1 MADPDQSEG
10 IVERL
15 SRQGEEA
22 LGKVAEE
29 LIANPVINGA
39 IARALE
45 AREKA
50 VLAQEA
56 AMGALNIPSAA
67 DVERVTRR
75 LRSLSQRL
83 EGIEDAID
91 RLEERLA
98 AASARS
104 GDERLAAIEERLD
117 EIARDLGALRES
129 VAPSEAAVPQAQ
141 ERLTVDRLGRAG
153 SAAPTGNLARWP
165 SDQASRASYPK
176 RSATPSSA
184 RSTRRS
190 APPAAAVRP
199 RRGRSTTWR
208 ARSTSCA
215 AAPRIGSAA
224 AVDRWPRRSRAAGSP
239 PTTTSA
245 S

>member
-1 MADPDQSEG
+1 MANPETDERFVD
-10 IVERL
+10 RL

-22 LGKVAEE
+22 LGKIAEE
-29 LIANPVINGA
+29 LIGNPVVNGA

-75 LRSLSQRL
+75 LRSVSQRL

-98 AASARS
+98 AISARS
-104 GDERLAAIEERLD
+104 NDERLTVIEERLD

-129 VAPSEAAVPQAQ
+129 VAPSDEPVPRAQ
-141 ERLTVDRLGRAG
+141 ERLTVTD
-153 SAAPTGNLARWP
+153 S
-165 SDQASRASYPK
+165 
-176 RSATPSSA
+176 
-184 RSTRRS
+184 
-190 APPAAAVRP
+190 
-199 RRGRSTTWR
+199 
-208 ARSTSCA
+208 
-215 AAPRIGSAA
+215 
-224 AVDRWPRRSRAAGSP
+224 
-239 PTTTSA
+239 
-245 S
+245 